1 VERWP
6 GGEGKFGDWLGNAHV
21 LPVAL
26 ESLAEEIEARRRTET
41 CPEGVRGP
49 GAAAAATALKSRSS
63 GGKGGNSGGGGDE
76 VFLMGCVRA
85 AQVAASG
92 SSLEGHH
99 PAAGTRAEDGEED
112 DDDGSDGGGGKGEDG
127 GRGTKKTKIRMPMKR
142 ERIKSRV
149 SVRSARTYDPSRLG
163 PTVVYDPSDR
173 ISRFHPRYELLIE
186 AGSFYMQVRPDLLHD
201 KVEELDAIL
210 IEQATRSLR
219 RKEAPTGF
227 KVWEGLEKDERRRRR
242 ARARKESEARERHA
256 QRWMGNVSRKR
267 RRQLVREMV
276 KRERE
281 EEEQR

>member
-1 VERWP
+1 
-6 GGEGKFGDWLGNAHV
+6 
-21 LPVAL
+21 
-26 ESLAEEIEARRRTET
+26 
-41 CPEGVRGP
+41 
-49 GAAAAATALKSRSS
+49 
-63 GGKGGNSGGGGDE
+63 
-76 VFLMGCVRA
+76 MGCVRA

-99 PAAGTRAEDGEED
+99 PAAGTHAEDGEED
-112 DDDGSDGGGGKGEDG
+112 DDDGSDGGGSKGEG
-127 GRGTKKTKIRMPMKR
+127 GGKRTKKTKIRMPMNR

-173 ISRFHPRYELLIE
+173 ISRFHPRYEVLVE
-186 AGSFYMQVRPDLLHD
+186 AGSFYLQVRPDLLHD

-210 IEQATRSLR
+210 IEQAKRSLR
-219 RKEAPTGF
+219 RQEAPTGF

-256 QRWMGNVSRKR
+256 QHWMGNVSRKR
-267 RRQLVREMV
+267 RRQLVREMM

-281 EEEQR
+281 EEEQRELLLRGEEEEEEEDEEEDEEDNDEEEEGACMMMGLRPEAGSGQKSGGRSWASLSRSGRTVSRSEG